1 MFKRLSTLISR
12 LNLAKAQR
20 IETFRILNTKINFT
34 FLIKLDDIGVIR
46 GFEVEYNEL
55 IVYMKYVDKRV
66 PFTHISLVGTSKK
79 RPSVRML
86 KLLRVS
92 DKYGSSIFVLST
104 GYGFLTHAECI
115 TLRCTG
121 YMVCRIDL

>member
-79 RPSVRML
+79 KTISKNVKVIKSFR
-86 KLLRVS
+86 
-92 DKYGSSIFVLST
+92 
-104 GYGFLTHAECI
+104 
-115 TLRCTG
+115 
-121 YMVCRIDL
+121 